1 MKKFRTRPA
10 IACSALLSSSAA
22 LAGHAD
28 PAAPINIL
36 VAVGFVVLII
46 VVGAGVYFSRTRD
59 PKATPLITV
68 LEEQQPDPHAVDPE
82 MSVQDCVRK
91 MNDEKSGAVL
101 IMESERL
108 VGIFSERDALTKVLG
123 AGLDPTTTKVSE
135 VMTRDPT
142 VITPNTKVQD
152 ALQTVTEKHIRHL
165 PIVQDGKVLGMVT
178 SSDLTH
184 WVVKDE
190 AKEIQHLVDITEGA

>member
-1 MKKFRTRPA
+1 MKKFRA
-10 IACSALLSSSAA
+10 KSVIGCCALLSSAAA

-28 PAAPINIL
+28 PAAPLNLL
-36 VAVGFVVLII
+36 VAAGFAVLIV
-46 VVGAGVYFSRTRD
+46 VVGAGVYFARTRD
-59 PKATPLITV
+59 PKAAPLTTV
-68 LEEQQPDPHAVDPE
+68 LGDEQPDPHAVGPE

-101 IMESERL
+101 IMQDEKL
-108 VGIFSERDALTKVLG
+108 MGIFSERDALTKVLA
-123 AGLDPTTTKVSE
+123 AGLDPADTKIGE

-142 VITPNTKVQD
+142 VITPSTKVDD
-152 ALQTVTEKHIRHL
+152 AMRIVTEKHIRHL

-190 AKEIQHLVDITEGA
+190 AKEIQHLVDIAEGA

>member
-1 MKKFRTRPA
+1 MRKSRIKSA
-10 IACSALLSSSAA
+10 IAGSALLSSSPA

-36 VAVGFVVLII
+36 VAVGFVLLIV
-46 VVGAGVYFSRTRD
+46 VVGAGVYFARTRN
-59 PKATPLITV
+59 PKEAPLTTV
-68 LEEQQPDPHAVDPE
+68 LGDERPDPHAVGPE

-101 IMESERL
+101 VLKDERL
-108 VGIFSERDALTKVLG
+108 VGIFSERDALSRVLA
-123 AGLDPTTTKVSE
+123 AGLDPVSTKVNE

-142 VITPNTKVQD
+142 VITPDTKVD
-152 ALQTVTEKHIRHL
+152 AAMQIVTEKHIRHL

-190 AKEIQHLVDITEGA
+190 AKEIQHLVDIVEGA